1 MTPRERWTF
10 NGLSRGQA
18 RCPLL
23 SPWMQATQAR
33 WLPAAEAILE
43 DLSPSPRWLPAA
55 GRPQVLCGRS
65 RGAVPR
71 HNCSL
76 NQLTEEAV
84 QRRTGPLQ
92 PRPLSTVPQRR
103 CGPPKVTC
111 TTTRRWR
118 FNASEAL
125 ALATS
130 PQGHNRAG
138 CGGNKGLSILFFLSG
153 FLIPLIFLGKEFS
166 QTEYTR

>member
-1 MTPRERWTF
+1 
-10 NGLSRGQA
+10 
-18 RCPLL
+18 
-23 SPWMQATQAR
+23 MQATQAR

-55 GRPQVLCGRS
+55 GRPQVLSGR
-65 RGAVPR
+65 RQGAVPL

-76 NQLTEEAV
+76 NQLTEEEV